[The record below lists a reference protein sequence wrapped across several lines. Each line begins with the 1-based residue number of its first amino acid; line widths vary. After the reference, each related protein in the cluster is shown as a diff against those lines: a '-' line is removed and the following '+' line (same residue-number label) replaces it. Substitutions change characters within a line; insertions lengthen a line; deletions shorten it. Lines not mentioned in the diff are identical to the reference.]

1 MSETI
6 IRSFLRGFDK
16 ALMLWLLDKGPR
28 SGYNLI
34 VELQRLTGERISPTL
49 IYAFLRDLERNGY
62 LTGRLIKNGR
72 KIKEYWLTNKG
83 RRLLEKIG
91 ELFLTSLS
99 DMLMDISALR

>member
-6 IRSFLRGFDK
+6 IHSFIRGVDK
-16 ALMLWLLDKGPR
+16 ALVLWLLDQGPR

-34 VELQRLTGERISPTL
+34 VELQRLTGERIGPTL
-49 IYAFLRDLERNGY
+49 MYTFLSDLESNGY

-83 RRLLEKIG
+83 RGLLEKIR
-91 ELFLTSLS
+91 ELFQTSLS
-99 DMLMDISALR
+99 DMLMDVFAL